1 MASKNPYFIMIDGPD
16 GVGKGTL
23 AAAAAS
29 FLASK
34 GKILFDLN
42 KWWQKNSWHP
52 SISEVLG
59 RQANVLVS
67 AEPTYVG
74 LGREIRN
81 ELISEDAARM
91 GRKYTAEQTAQA
103 FALDRAILYQAI
115 IIPALRAGLTVLQ
128 ERGFPTSLVYQPLQ
142 AKMRGEDLTIDYVK
156 KITGNQFAMKH
167 PPNLLIVPTLN
178 ADEARARMVQRA
190 DMDILE
196 SARMLQMDVR
206 KFYSSAEFKEI
217 FEKLGT
223 EVVYVD
229 ASGTP
234 QETASRAITMMD
246 EHLRKAGVF
255 EGSEQKPQASLL
267 NFG

>member
-1 MASKNPYFIMIDGPD
+1 MAGKNPYFIMIDGPD

-29 FLASK
+29 FLASR

-52 SISEVLG
+52 SINEVLG

-67 AEPTYVG
+67 AEPTYVSIG
-74 LGREIRN
+74 KEIRN
-81 ELISEDAARM
+81 ELISEDAVRM

-115 IIPALRAGLTVLQ
+115 IIPVLRAGLVVLQ

-142 AKMRGEDLTIDYVK
+142 AKLRGEDLTIEYVR
-156 KITGNQFAMKH
+156 KIAGNQFAMKH
-167 PPNLLIVPTLN
+167 PPNLLIVPTLK
-178 ADEARARMVQRA
+178 ADEARVRMVQRA

-196 SARMLQMDVR
+196 SAKKLQESVR
-206 KFYSSAEFKEI
+206 NFYSSEEFREI

-223 EVVYVD
+223 KVVYVD
-229 ASGTP
+229 VSGTP
-234 QETASRAITMMD
+234 AESAGLTNAIIE
-246 EHLRKAGVF
+246 EHLREAGVLA
-255 EGSEQKPQASLL
+255 GSEQKPQASLL
-267 NFG
+267 NF